1 MTRDNCFEQLK
12 NSQVSASREVSQ
24 TGLIIM
30 LGVLK
35 LPTHMQGFLH
45 PLGKRELRM
54 IRNLKLIIDQETVE
68 STATS
73 ANLKQLWTAHSWKV
87 NFKIS
92 FLNTTVYQENHLSI
106 IITPVNQ
113 AASPSGE
120 WRTHRRNQR
129 EAADRRVLSRDK
141 CSRGIVSR
149 SGDSL
154 LLTVTRVKHEIHHHP
169 REYHHNLQPLLTSLR
184 TPRKIIKGEKMVLK
198 TEIWEVWL
206 CCQVPLLETCI
217 KEPGNTNQ
225 LWRCSKVL
233 S

>member
-1 MTRDNCFEQLK
+1 
-12 NSQVSASREVSQ
+12 
-24 TGLIIM
+24 M

-54 IRNLKLIIDQETVE
+54 IRKMKLIINQETAE

-73 ANLKQLWTAHSWKV
+73 ANLKQLWTAPSWKV

-92 FLNTTVYQENHLSI
+92 FLNTTVFQENHLSI

-113 AASPSGE
+113 AAFPSEE

-129 EAADRRVLSRDK
+129 EAADRRVQSRDK

-184 TPRKIIKGEKMVLK
+184 IHRKSIKGEKMIKQKYEKYDCVVRFHSLRPVSRNQETQINSEDAAK
-198 TEIWEVWL
+198 FSRNHEVEVKKYQKCFYIL
-206 CCQVPLLETCI
+206 FFRLI
-217 KEPGNTNQ
+217 G
-225 LWRCSKVL
+225 
-233 S
+233 